1 MPLVT
6 ADYAQIIA
14 NALRADF
21 TLAYNQPNP
30 SDAIVSRIASVID
43 SPSGTLDLS
52 VLGQLPQMSEWVSER
67 RIRELAAGKF
77 TVTDKT
83 WEATVGIP
91 RRALEDDDLGLIR
104 ARVNELA
111 TEVRRHKLQLV
122 TELLATGTAQ
132 TCFDGG
138 YLLSATHG
146 ESGTSQS
153 NVTSNAL
160 TVDNVAA
167 GMAAMMAF
175 QGDQG
180 KPMGIMPDVLLVGP
194 KLYFQARQIT
204 TSPNL
209 IAVGVGGSAAVQP
222 AANAIAGQ
230 LEVIMSPYL
239 VGSYD
244 DYWFLLDTTRAIKSV
259 ILQQNSNAPVEVT
272 TWQPNTIDVINF
284 SVRARYVAAPG
295 LWQAVYAG
303 IL

>member
-14 NALRADF
+14 DALRADF
-21 TLAYNQPNP
+21 ALAYGQPNNT
-30 SDAIVSRIASVID
+30 DAIVSRIASVID
-43 SPSGTLDLS
+43 SSSGTLDLS

-67 RIRELAAGKF
+67 RMRELAAGKF
-77 TVTDKT
+77 TSTDKT
-83 WEATVGIP
+83 WEATVAIP
-91 RRALEDDDLGLIR
+91 RRALEDDQLGLIR
-104 ARVNELA
+104 ARVSELA
-111 TEVRRHKLQLV
+111 TEVRRHKFQIIS
-122 TELLATGTAQ
+122 ELLATGSAQ
-132 TCFDGG
+132 TCLDGG
-138 YLLSATHG
+138 YLLATTHA
-146 ESGTSQS
+146 ESGS
-153 NVTSNAL
+153 NQANLTSNAL

-194 KLYFQARQIT
+194 KLYFAAKQIT

-209 IAVGVGGSAAVQP
+209 IAVGVGASAAVQP
-222 AANAIAGQ
+222 AANAVAGQ

-244 DYWFLLDTTRAIKSV
+244 DYWFLLDTTRAIKGV

-272 TWQPNTIDVINF
+272 TWQSNVIDDINF